1 MTVFIS
7 YRHTD
12 RAQAMT
18 INDRL
23 IKEGISTYLDVLDI
37 ESQSTDDITSVIT
50 RRISESTHLIAV
62 VSSQT
67 AQSWWVPFEIGEAT
81 ITNRRICSYRTTV
94 SQLPEYLSKWP
105 QMTKPAEIELFIR
118 SYKNEISGK
127 RRISLESLNRS
138 ESMRSFDKINA
149 DTFHT
154 DLKEKFGEG
163 TNFTQEDQ
171 GLLLLTWLSVGW
183 LCLCGSAFHSYAGS
197 SSKHLALNQN
207 PILCSNKVKA

>member
-12 RAQAMT
+12 LAQAMT
-18 INDRL
+18 INSRL
-23 IKEGISTYLDVLDI
+23 KSEGISTYLDVLDV

-94 SQLPEYLSKWP
+94 SELPEYLSKWP
-105 QMTKPAEIELFIR
+105 QMTKPAEIEMFIQ
-118 SYKNEISGK
+118 SYKNETSGK
-127 RRISLESLNRS
+127 RKITLESINGS
-138 ESMRSFDKINA
+138 EAMRSLDKINA
-149 DTFHT
+149 ETFHT
-154 DLKEKFGEG
+154 DLKQKIRRG
-163 TNFTQEDQ
+163 
-171 GLLLLTWLSVGW
+171 
-183 LCLCGSAFHSYAGS
+183 Y
-197 SSKHLALNQN
+197 
-207 PILCSNKVKA
+207 

>member
-12 RAQAMT
+12 RALAMT

-23 IKEGISTYLDVLDI
+23 KKEGISTYLDVLDV

-50 RRISESTHLIAV
+50 QRISESTHLIAV

-81 ITNRRICSYRTTV
+81 ITDRRISSYRTTF
-94 SQLPEYLSKWP
+94 SELPEYLSKWP
-105 QMTKPAEIELFIR
+105 QMTKPSDIEFFIQ
-118 SYKNEISGK
+118 SYNNEISGK
-127 RRISLESLNRS
+127 RQITFESINGSEAMRRLNKR
-138 ESMRSFDKINA
+138 NA

-154 DLKEKFGEG
+154 DLKQKIRRGF
-163 TNFTQEDQ
+163 
-171 GLLLLTWLSVGW
+171 
-183 LCLCGSAFHSYAGS
+183 
-197 SSKHLALNQN
+197 
-207 PILCSNKVKA
+207 

>member
-18 INDRL
+18 INNRL
-23 IKEGISTYLDVLDI
+23 TREGISTYLDVLDV

-50 RRISESTHLIAV
+50 RRIRESTHLIAV

-94 SQLPEYLSKWP
+94 SELPEYLSKWP
-105 QMTKPAEIELFIR
+105 QMTKPVEIELFIQ

-127 RRISLESLNRS
+127 RQITLESFNGS
-138 ESMRSFDKINA
+138 EAMRHVDKMNA
-149 DTFHT
+149 DKFHA
-154 DLKEKFGEG
+154 DLKQKIWRG
-163 TNFTQEDQ
+163 
-171 GLLLLTWLSVGW
+171 
-183 LCLCGSAFHSYAGS
+183 Y
-197 SSKHLALNQN
+197 
-207 PILCSNKVKA
+207 

>member
-12 RAQAMT
+12 RALAMT

-23 IKEGISTYLDVLDI
+23 VKEGISTYLDVLDV

-50 RRISESTHLIAV
+50 QRINESTHLIAV

-81 ITNRRICSYRTTV
+81 ITDRRISSYRTTF
-94 SQLPEYLSKWP
+94 SELPEYLSKWP
-105 QMTKPAEIELFIR
+105 QMTKPSDIEFFIQ
-118 SYKNEISGK
+118 SYKDEISGK
-127 RRISLESLNRS
+127 RQISFESINGS
-138 ESMRSFDKINA
+138 ESMRRLNKRNA

-154 DLKEKFGEG
+154 DLKQKIRRGF
-163 TNFTQEDQ
+163 
-171 GLLLLTWLSVGW
+171 
-183 LCLCGSAFHSYAGS
+183 
-197 SSKHLALNQN
+197 
-207 PILCSNKVKA
+207 

>member
-12 RAQAMT
+12 RAQAMI

-23 IKEGISTYLDVLDI
+23 AKEGISTYLDVLDV

-67 AQSWWVPFEIGEAT
+67 AHSWWVPFEIGEAT
-81 ITNRRICSYRTTV
+81 ITNRRICSYRTTD

-105 QMTKPAEIELFIR
+105 QMKKPAEIEFFIQ

-127 RRISLESLNRS
+127 RRISLESLNGS
-138 ESMRSFDKINA
+138 EAMRSFDKINA
-149 DTFHT
+149 DSFHT
-154 DLKEKFGEG
+154 DLKEKIRRG
-163 TNFTQEDQ
+163 
-171 GLLLLTWLSVGW
+171 
-183 LCLCGSAFHSYAGS
+183 Y
-197 SSKHLALNQN
+197 
-207 PILCSNKVKA
+207 

>member
-18 INDRL
+18 INEKL
-23 IKEGISTYLDVLDI
+23 TKEGISTYLDVLDV

-94 SQLPEYLSKWP
+94 SLLPEYLSKWP
-105 QMTKPAEIELFIR
+105 MMTKPAEIELFIR

-127 RRISLESLNRS
+127 RGMSLESLNGS
-138 ESMRSFDKINA
+138 ESMRNLNKINA
-149 DTFHT
+149 DSFHT
-154 DLKEKFGEG
+154 DLKEKIRRG
-163 TNFTQEDQ
+163 
-171 GLLLLTWLSVGW
+171 
-183 LCLCGSAFHSYAGS
+183 Y
-197 SSKHLALNQN
+197 
-207 PILCSNKVKA
+207 